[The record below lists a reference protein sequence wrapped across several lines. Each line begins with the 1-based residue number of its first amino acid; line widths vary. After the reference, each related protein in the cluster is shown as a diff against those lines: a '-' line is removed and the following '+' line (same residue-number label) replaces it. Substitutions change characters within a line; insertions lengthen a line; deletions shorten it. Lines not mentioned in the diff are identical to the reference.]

1 MSARRGWTDYQARM
15 ARVIAHVHE
24 HLDAPL
30 DLARL
35 AALAHLSPYHWH
47 RTYAALYGETLAA
60 TVRRLRLHR
69 ASGDLA
75 NSQLPVA
82 DVARR
87 CGYPN
92 VQSFA
97 RAFREA
103 YGSSPSAYRR
113 QGMHQVF
120 RAGTAPVLAAG
131 HKVEVRVVPAVQLA
145 GLEHHGAY
153 MQIGRA
159 FETGFTRMAAAQ
171 LLRPGTRWL
180 AVYFDD
186 PEAVPERQLH
196 ARAGLSLP
204 AGAAAP
210 AGLTAFTLGGQRCA
224 VLQHRG
230 PYASMRAAYAWLYGR
245 WLVETGHAAADLPV
259 FEEYLNHPRDT
270 APEDLR
276 TDICL
281 PLAGPATA

>member
-1 MSARRGWTDYQARM
+1 MTIRRGWIDYQARM

-30 DLARL
+30 DLAHL
-35 AALAHLSPYHWH
+35 AELAHLSPFHWH
-47 RTYAALYGETLAA
+47 RTYAALYGETIAA
-60 TVRRLRLHR
+60 TVRRLRLQR
-69 ASGDLA
+69 ASGYLA
-75 NSQLPVA
+75 NSTLPVA

-97 RAFREA
+97 RAFRDG

-113 QGMHQVF
+113 EGMHQVF

-131 HKVEVRVVPAVQLA
+131 YSVQIRTVPAVQLA
-145 GLEHHGAY
+145 GLDHRGPY

-159 FETGFTRMAAAQ
+159 FETSFTHMAAAQ
-171 LLRPGTRWL
+171 LLRPDTRWL

-186 PEAVPERQLH
+186 PQAVPERQLH

-210 AGLTAFTLGGQRCA
+210 PGLAAFTLGGQRCA
-224 VLQHRG
+224 VLHHRG
-230 PYASMRAAYAWLYGR
+230 PYATMRAAYAWLYGR

-259 FEEYLNHPRDT
+259 FEDYLNNPRDT

-281 PLAGPATA
+281 PLAEPATA